1 MKTEKIICRFRLQ
14 FVTLLLMVSMVLPTV
29 MWAAITPTKPLLG
42 DGSSSNPY
50 QISTAAHLYW
60 FAALVNGKLTD
71 GTVQNTGACAK
82 LMNNI
87 TVNSGV
93 LKSDGTINSGSV
105 SGFTAWTPI
114 GYYNSSSSEYASYNG
129 TFDGNGKTISGLYLD
144 NADMDYIGLF
154 GFSYGTIQN
163 VGVVD
168 SYFHGKS

>member
-29 MWAAITPTKPLLG
+29 MWAAITPTKPSSG

-50 QISTAAHLYW
+50 QISSAAHLYW
-60 FAALVNGKLTD
+60 FAGLVNGTI
-71 GTVQNTGACAK
+71 TGVDKNPAACAK
-82 LMNNI
+82 LTANI

-114 GYYNSSSSEYASYNG
+114 GQGTNSFNG
-129 TFDGNGKTISGLYLD
+129 TFDGNGKTISGLHLD